1 MSPSL
6 RPSELPPYEVPAAV
20 PSNPTPATM
29 EAPASGR
36 GMGHDGPS
44 TPGFFGGPLMKRF
57 LTSFALT
64 LVVGGIPVA
73 FGTSQ
78 GGPLAA
84 LAARAHGAG
93 SPEASIVVVRG
104 SSTIAELAGPL
115 AAALQGAR
123 PELRLRYETSSSGA
137 GLGALVRGEVEVA
150 ASSRPASEAETR
162 AAEAAGHALS
172 EHVVARDGIAVVVHP
187 DNPVSVMTLD
197 QLRGVLTG
205 RITSWAQLGGRPTR
219 INVLLRPEEQ
229 GSHEVMKSA
238 VLDHGDTYALGA
250 EVVRRTED
258 VAARVRADADAIGYV
273 TFLGV
278 GAAKAVKLT
287 AGTVNPVP
295 PSAATI
301 RSGAYPLK
309 RDLFLY
315 TRRDASPNAREV
327 VRFLLGPGQG
337 VVREAGF
344 VTLE

>member
-1 MSPSL
+1 MNSSF

-29 EAPASGR
+29 EAPATGRDVPSASGFLAR
-36 GMGHDGPS
+36 
-44 TPGFFGGPLMKRF
+44 PLVKRF
-57 LTSFALT
+57 VTSFALT
-64 LVVGGIPVA
+64 LVIGGIPVA
-73 FGTSQ
+73 LGTSP

-84 LAARAHGAG
+84 LAARAHGRG
-93 SPEASIVVVRG
+93 TEKPVVVVRG
-104 SSTIAELAGPL
+104 SSTIAELAAPL
-115 AAALQGAR
+115 SAALQSSR
-123 PELRLRYETSSSGA
+123 PDLGLRYESSSSGA

-150 ASSRPASEAETR
+150 ASSRPASEAELR
-162 AAEAAGHALS
+162 AAESAGHPLI
-172 EHVVARDGIAVVVHP
+172 EHVIARDGIAVVVHP
-187 DNPVSVMTLD
+187 DNPVSLMTLD
-197 QLRGVLTG
+197 QLRGILTG
-205 RITSWAQLGGRPTR
+205 RITSWAELGGRPTR

-258 VAARVRADADAIGYV
+258 VTARVRADADAIGYV

-278 GAAKAVKLT
+278 GSAKAVKLT

-315 TRRDASPNAREV
+315 TRNDASPNARHV